1 MRCVL
6 AETRMPARSR
16 KPGDVV
22 IRRQRLRPQHIAA
35 RPRRIVRR
43 GPTPP
48 IILIAGFIALIA
60 IGTAFLS
67 LPIASVDGGWTNLET
82 SLFTAT
88 SASLVTGLVVVD
100 TSTYWSGFGQAVILM
115 LIQLGG
121 LGFMTGATLL
131 FLIAGRRLGLRERI
145 LLRDSVGSFELRG
158 VASIAVRIAI
168 LTLIVE
174 AVGAIVLLANFA
186 AQSDQPLQSAW
197 PAVFLAVSAFN
208 NAGFDLSGGFRSLT
222 ILRGDNISLLVIA
235 VLCAIGGTG
244 YFVLSELY
252 RKRSLVRLSIDSKIV
267 LSAMLT
273 FSVLGAAVILIAEHS
288 NPATLGELSWPEKLV
303 HSFFQ
308 SISSRTSGFTT
319 IDISKMTDH
328 SLFYTIG
335 PMFIGGASGSTA
347 GGIKLNTFT
356 VLLFAILS
364 ALAGKGYA
372 SAFKRTLGAGLINR
386 SLTIA
391 LLSVVLVFAF
401 AFTLAITE
409 DVPFLWVL
417 FETVS
422 AYATNGLSTGI
433 TRDLSLT
440 GRVVIVAAMFVG
452 RLGPLTLAI
461 YMAGRPVSS
470 SVNYPEEPVRIG

>member
-6 AETRMPARSR
+6 ADPQLPARSR
-16 KPGDVV
+16 KLGDVV
-22 IRRQRLRPQHIAA
+22 IRRQRLRPQHITV
-35 RPRRIVRR
+35 RPRRTVRQ
-43 GPTPP
+43 GLSPP
-48 IILIAGFIALIA
+48 VILIAGFIALIA
-60 IGTAFLS
+60 IGTALLS
-67 LPIASVDGGWTNLET
+67 LPSAGVNGEWSNLET
-82 SLFTAT
+82 ALFTAT
-88 SASLVTGLVVVD
+88 SAALVTGLVVVD
-100 TSTYWSGFGQAVILM
+100 TSTHWSGFGQAVILL
-115 LIQLGG
+115 LIQTGG

-145 LLRDSVGSFELRG
+145 LLRDSVGSFELGG
-158 VASIAVRIAI
+158 VAGIAVRIAI

-174 AVGAIVLLANFA
+174 AIGAAVLLTNFA
-186 AQSDQPLQSAW
+186 ARSDGLLQSAW
-197 PAVFLAVSAFN
+197 PAVFLSVSAFN
-208 NAGFDLSGGFRSLT
+208 NAGFDLSGGFKSLT
-222 ILRGDNISLLVIA
+222 IFHGDNLTLLVVA

-244 YFVLSELY
+244 YFVLAELY
-252 RKRSLVRLSIDSKIV
+252 RKRSLIRLSIDSKIV

-273 FSVLGAAVILIAEHS
+273 FSVLGAAVILIAEHA

-308 SISSRTSGFTT
+308 SVSSRTSGFTT
-319 IDISKMTDH
+319 IDMSQMTDH

-335 PMFIGGASGSTA
+335 PMFVGGASGSTA

-364 ALAGKGYA
+364 ALAGKGFA
-372 SAFKRTLGAGLINR
+372 SAFKRTLGSGLVNM

-401 AFTLAITE
+401 AFALATTE
-409 DVPFLWVL
+409 EAPFLWIL

-440 GRVVIVAAMFVG
+440 GRLLIVAAMFIG

-461 YMAGRPVSS
+461 YMTSRPIGSR
-470 SVNYPEEPVRIG
+470 VNYPEEPVRIG

>member
-1 MRCVL
+1 M
-6 AETRMPARSR
+6 AEPRMPARSR
-16 KPGDVV
+16 KLGDVV
-22 IRRQRLRPQHIAA
+22 IRRQRLRQQHITP
-35 RPRRIVRR
+35 RPRRTVRQ
-43 GPTPP
+43 GLSPP
-48 IILIAGFIALIA
+48 VILIAGFIALIA
-60 IGTAFLS
+60 IGTALLS
-67 LPIASVDGGWTNLET
+67 LPVAGVNGDWNNLDT
-82 SLFTAT
+82 ALFTAT
-88 SASLVTGLVVVD
+88 SAALVTGLVVVD
-100 TSTYWSGFGQAVILM
+100 TSTHWSSFGQAVILL
-115 LIQLGG
+115 LIQTGG

-145 LLRDSVGSFELRG
+145 LLRDSVGSFELGG
-158 VASIAVRIAI
+158 VAGIAVRIAI

-174 AVGAIVLLANFA
+174 AIGAAVLLANFA
-186 AQSDQPLQSAW
+186 VRTDDLVQSAW
-197 PAVFLAVSAFN
+197 PAVFLSVSAFN

-222 ILRGDNISLLVIA
+222 IFHGDNLTLLVVA
-235 VLCAIGGTG
+235 ALCAIGGTG

-252 RKRSLVRLSIDSKIV
+252 RNRSFVRLSIDSKIV

-273 FSVLGAAVILIAEHS
+273 FSLLGAAVILIAEHA
-288 NPATLGELSWPEKLV
+288 NPATLGGLSWPEKLV

-308 SISSRTSGFTT
+308 SVSSRTAGFTT
-319 IDISKMTDH
+319 IDMNQMTDH

-335 PMFIGGASGSTA
+335 PMFVGGASGSTA

-364 ALAGKGYA
+364 ALAGKRYA
-372 SAFKRTLGAGLINR
+372 TAFKRTLGAGLVNR

-401 AFTLAITE
+401 AFALATTE
-409 DVPFLWVL
+409 EAPFLWIL

-440 GRVVIVAAMFVG
+440 GRLLIVVVMFIG

-461 YMAGRPVSS
+461 YMASRPISTR
-470 SVNYPEEPVRIG
+470 VNYPEEPVRIG